1 MEEVEKVDYITFGL
15 FYGIASVI
23 MTAIFLVISFISG
36 ATFLPIPILAAV
48 SIVVIP
54 IALVVTFAI
63 GFISGLIVALLYN
76 FVINRFLKFKVET
89 A

>member
-1 MEEVEKVDYITFGL
+1 MKEVEKVDYVTFGL

-23 MTAIFLVISFISG
+23 MATIFLVISFVSG

-48 SIVVIP
+48 SIVVI
-54 IALVVTFAI
+54 LVVTFVV
-63 GFISGLIVALLYN
+63 GFISGLLVALLYN